1 MLKETVRITL
11 PIASWFSHAFPD
23 LFNEFGLIPDNSNI
37 DKNKTGFGITY
48 AELMAK
54 RNSLLPLPYVPI
66 IEGKALVVYGDNTI
80 LAVTAG
86 VTTEEVEA
94 FLRKNDGTFKKI
106 LVTPEGFHKVITAG
120 LKLGGSWLYKHFL
133 CYIDEM
139 HAYAIDMFRGDAFLT
154 PLRYAE
160 KFAKYNNLAFGS
172 ATPYPYSN
180 PLFKKLATYAVR
192 FTEKFGK
199 ISLIPHEDPKAVL
212 HHLLTHLE
220 KFQGRVFIMYNSVTA
235 IAEAAERAG
244 LKDFSIFCRDDE
256 NNITNLGDLAT
267 HFKNEVNAHTISR
280 VNFFTCR
287 YYEGFDIDGQIT
299 DTIILVTDTTIPH
312 SLVGIDYRGKQAI
325 GRLRLDLGEKP
336 TQIIHITNTL
346 KEPCMLKPETVL
358 KELTISAEYDIK
370 RYNERVQDGIP
381 DGFDLLTYVKQFS
394 DIENGLAVLNTY
406 KVDQHVYA
414 KTFKRHYNS
423 IDDIKACW
431 EGCNYETE
439 VKYFSLPKL
448 KTSWR
453 SKSRVYKDV
462 IDVYEGYNASPET
475 YSYGTAQ
482 REIVKLKKSYADL
495 FHAYNILGRAK
506 LEQLNYE
513 PEAMK
518 TALVT
523 ISNNNQEAKKRS
535 LIDQRFELR
544 DYTKKEI
551 KTILQVIYD
560 ELELKKPDG
569 SRLIAFATDL
579 DDLKMFELKIHKP
592 TDDQGKRKEVIKIA
606 RRLYSILK
614 AA

>member
-11 PIASWFSHAFPD
+11 PIASWFSHALPD
-23 LFNEFGLIPDNSNI
+23 QFNDFGLIPDNSNV
-37 DKNKTGFGITY
+37 DKNKTGFGITF
-48 AELMAK
+48 AEMMAK
-54 RNSLLPLPYVPI
+54 RHSLLPLPYVPI
-66 IEGKALVVYGDNTI
+66 IEGKASMEYGDNTI
-80 LAVTAG
+80 IAVTAG
-86 VTTEEVEA
+86 VTTEDVEA
-94 FLRKNDGTFKKI
+94 FLRKDDGTFKKI

-120 LKLGGSWLYKHFL
+120 LTLGGSWLYKNFF

-180 PLFKKLATYAVR
+180 PLFKKLANYAVS

-199 ISLIPHEDPKAVL
+199 ISIMPHDDPKTVL

-244 LKDFSIFCRDDE
+244 LTDFSIFCRDDE
-256 NNITNLGDLAT
+256 KNMTNLGDLAP
-267 HFKNEVNAHTISR
+267 HFKSEVNKETIKR

-287 YYEGFDIDGQIT
+287 YYEGFDIEGKIT
-299 DTIILVTDTTIPH
+299 DSIILVTDTSVPH

-336 TQIIHITNTL
+336 NQIIHITNTL
-346 KEPCMLKPETVL
+346 KEPCMLKPESVL

-381 DGFDLLTYVKQFS
+381 DGFDMISYIKKFS
-394 DIENGLAVLNTY
+394 DIEKGVAELNTY
-406 KVDQHVYA
+406 KIDQHVYA
-414 KTFKRHYNS
+414 NTFKRHYNT
-423 IDDIKACW
+423 IEDIKLCW
-431 EGCNYETE
+431 ESCNYDTE
-439 VKYFSLPKL
+439 LIYYSLPKL

-453 SKSRVYKDV
+453 SKSSIYKQV
-462 IDVYEGYNASPET
+462 IDIYEAYNAAPDT
-475 YSYGTAQ
+475 YHYGTAQ
-482 REIVKLKKSYADL
+482 REIIKLKTFYADL
-495 FHAYNILGRAK
+495 FHAYHILGREM
-506 LEQLNYE
+506 LEELNYE

-518 TALVT
+518 AALVT
-523 ISNNNQEAKKRS
+523 ISNSNQEAKKRS

-592 TDDQGKRKEVIKIA
+592 TNDQGKRKEVIKIA

-614 AA
+614 VA